1 MKLTKILKS
10 ILFTAV
16 IMASGATLAYSPEE
30 LAKECHKPKFTDFT
44 LKEYKAP
51 ENIETAPESEFSFKV
66 PAFTNPETIKV
77 TIKDHAIPFTV
88 ESNASFH
95 KVKAKLPA
103 EFTGKFA
110 RLNVSAKV
118 IDGECH
124 ETTGWLLKVADK
136 AAVEAAP
143 AIAKPE
149 PVAVETVPVATEAV
163 APAVTP
169 ASAEA
174 SAEPA
179 K

>member
-1 MKLTKILKS
+1 MKLTKMLKS
-10 ILFTAV
+10 MLC
-16 IMASGATLAYSPEE
+16 MAAIVTSGAALAYSPEE
-30 LAKECHKPKFTDFT
+30 LARECHKPKFTDFT
-44 LKEYKAP
+44 LTTYKAP

-66 PAFTNPETIKV
+66 PAWTNPDTIKL
-77 TIKDHAIPFTV
+77 TIKDHAIPFTL

-103 EFTGKFA
+103 EFTGKFV

-136 AAVEAAP
+136 APAEAT
-143 AIAKPE
+143 
-149 PVAVETVPVATEAV
+149 PVAAETV
-163 APAVTP
+163 PAVTP
-169 ASAEA
+169 APAEVNP
-174 SAEPA
+174 EPA

>member
-1 MKLTKILKS
+1 MKLTKMLKS
-10 ILFTAV
+10 MLFTAAIV
-16 IMASGATLAYSPEE
+16 VSGAAFAYSPEE
-30 LAKECHKPKFTDFT
+30 LGKECHKPKFTDFT
-44 LKEYKAP
+44 LTEYKAP
-51 ENIETAPESEFSFKV
+51 ENIEVAAESEFSFKV
-66 PAFTNPETIKV
+66 PAFTNPETIKLM
-77 TIKDHAIPFTV
+77 IKNQAIPFTV

-124 ETTGWLLKVADK
+124 ETAGWLLKVADK
-136 AAVEAAP
+136 AAEA
-143 AIAKPE
+143 
-149 PVAVETVPVATEAV
+149 

-169 ASAEA
+169 APAEV
-174 SAEPA
+174 SPEPA